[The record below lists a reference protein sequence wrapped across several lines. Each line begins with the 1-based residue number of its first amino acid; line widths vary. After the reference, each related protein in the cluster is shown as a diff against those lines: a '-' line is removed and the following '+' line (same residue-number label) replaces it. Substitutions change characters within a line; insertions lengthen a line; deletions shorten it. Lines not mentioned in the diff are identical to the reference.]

1 MEGLNMKSMRGDSM
15 DMMRVSELKLVKV
28 RNIHYLSIQGP
39 VFAGEMGA
47 LGPMA
52 IICAKNET

>member
-28 RNIHYLSIQGP
+28 RNIHYFSLQGY

-47 LGPMA
+47 LASMA
-52 IICAKNET
+52 ICMQ

>member
-1 MEGLNMKSMRGDSM
+1 MEGSNMRMSM
-15 DMMRVSELKLVKV
+15 DMMGVRELKLVKV